1 MDAEGAIRLAAQ
13 IVSRTG
19 AASSMEE
26 AAQLAT
32 SFLRS
37 ELVDDDGAPAC
48 PLVRVYKTH
57 RLGDLDDDVIAF
69 ARSAAVGTDPVVDD
83 TTCLV
88 LLGTSGA
95 EDGWNDRRRS
105 CGHRAIPLSSPSAIR
120 RMPMI
125 SHLLRDFG
133 LDTAAVSDPTARLDT
148 TLSGGRLGVF
158 HVPYAEGSITI
169 PAQADFVEP
178 FGIRSALGVGAVI
191 GSRDVVAVVMFTN
204 VRVSSGVAEH
214 CAALAEGVHQAF
226 EPLVDRPFDQ
236 SRS

>member
-1 MDAEGAIRLAAQ
+1 L
-13 IVSRTG
+13 
-19 AASSMEE
+19 
-26 AAQLAT
+26 
-32 SFLRS
+32 LRG

-57 RLGDLDDDVIAF
+57 RFGDLDDDVRAF
-69 ARSAAVGTDPVVDD
+69 ARRAVVGSDPLMDE

-95 EDGWNDRRRS
+95 EDAWNDRHRS
-105 CGHRAIPLSSPSAIR
+105 QGHRALPLSSPAAIQ

-133 LDTAAVSDPTARLDT
+133 LDTAAVSDPTAPLDT

-169 PAQADFVEP
+169 PAQAEFVDP

-191 GSRDVVAVVMFTN
+191 GSRDVVALVLFTT
-204 VRVSSGVAEH
+204 VRVSSGVVEH

-226 EPLVDRPFDQ
+226 ARLVDRPFA
-236 SRS
+236 R